1 MYPELRS
8 NVTDTALIFEGGGM
22 RASYTSAVVA
32 ELVRAGIFIDYV
44 AGISAGSSN
53 TINYLS
59 RDGERARRSFVE
71 FAADPN
77 FGDIRTFLR
86 GKGLFHAEYIYEQ
99 TSGPGQALPLDF
111 ESFTA
116 NPARM
121 RIGAFRCGDGEMVYF
136 TKEDTPT
143 LRDLVVRVRASST
156 MPVIMPPV
164 HLDGEVY
171 VDGAL
176 GPSGGIALDVAKR
189 DGFTKFLIIRTRERG
204 YVKAPQRFSRAL
216 RAHYRRWPAVA
227 EGLLARHT
235 RYNAT
240 VEEID
245 ALEQEGRAMV
255 FYPTQLTVSNSERDV
270 AKLMANHRAG
280 LAQARAEIPAWKEFL
295 GLDGDRG
302 S

>member
-1 MYPELRS
+1 MEQLTS

-22 RASYTSAVVA
+22 RASYTSAVVV
-32 ELVRAGIFIDYV
+32 ELLRAGIYLDYV

-53 TINYLS
+53 TVNYLS

-77 FGDIRTFLR
+77 FGDLRTFLR

-99 TSGPGQALPLDF
+99 TSEPGQALPLDF
-111 ESFTA
+111 DTLQK
-116 NPARM
+116 NPAQM

-136 TKEDTPT
+136 DKEDAPT

-156 MPVIMPPV
+156 MPIIMPPV

-176 GPSGGIALDVAKR
+176 GPSGGIALDAAKR
-189 DGFTKFLIIRTRERG
+189 DGYTKFLVIRTRARG
-204 YVKAPQRFSRAL
+204 YVKEPQRFSRAL
-216 RAHYRRWPAVA
+216 RTHYRKFPAVA

-235 RYNAT
+235 NYNRT
-240 VEEID
+240 VEE
-245 ALEQEGRAMV
+245 LEDLERDGKAYQ
-255 FYPTQLTVSNSERDV
+255 FYPEHLTVSNSERDV
-270 AKLMANHRAG
+270 DKLMANHQAG
-280 LAQARAEIPAWKEFL
+280 LAQARAEIPAIRDFL
-295 GLDGDRG
+295 GLEASSGR
-302 S
+302 